1 MPGPRPTATSR
12 SAHARLASF
21 AALALVLAAPASL
34 ADPKAAAGEPA
45 GYHFTQDFMARAIPV
60 WTELFAPYAGRKDL
74 RYLEVGVFEGR
85 SFVWM
90 LDNVLTDPSC
100 EAWAVDL
107 FNGPFYD
114 LFLRNLLAGGHATKT
129 KIRRGDSRTVLPTLP
144 ADSFD
149 IVYIDGN
156 HEGQYVLSDAV
167 MAWELLEEGG
177 LLLFDDYRL
186 DLRVGRPF
194 PDHHL
199 PGPAID
205 AFVSLYAEDIEL
217 VHDGYQKILRKRTSR
232 CDPIGCSALGP
243 YSYQW
248 YTKKLTKGPGS
259 SPVDLEDAERELL
272 ERFLRSRLP
281 GETRFS
287 PPPELLASPAWKGL
301 VQRLGLRDLDERIV
315 SEEELRA
322 HRARKPS
329 DSY

>member
-1 MPGPRPTATSR
+1 MSGQRPKQASRTARALSGLVAGCLLAGAPAAFADPRPGPGS
-12 SAHARLASF
+12 
-21 AALALVLAAPASL
+21 
-34 ADPKAAAGEPA
+34 EA
-45 GYHFTQDFMARAIPV
+45 GYHFSQDFMARAIPV
-60 WTELFAPYAGRKDL
+60 WTELLAPYRGRKDL

-107 FNGPFYD
+107 FDGPFYE

-129 KIRRGDSRTVLPTLP
+129 RIRRGDSRKVLPTLP
-144 ADSFD
+144 ADAFD

-167 MAWELLEEGG
+167 MAWQLLKDGG
-177 LLLFDDYRL
+177 LLIFDDYRL

-194 PDHHL
+194 PAQHL

-205 AFVSLYAEDIEL
+205 AFVSIYAEDIEVL
-217 VHDGYQKILRKRTSR
+217 HDGYQKILRKHIAH

-248 YTKKLTKGPGS
+248 YTKKLTKGPRDE
-259 SPVDLEDAERELL
+259 PVELDEEERDVL

-287 PPPELLASPAWKGL
+287 PPPELLSSPAWK
-301 VQRLGLRDLDERIV
+301 RLTRQLAIEDLDERIV

-322 HRARKPS
+322 QRARKPA